1 MFNKS
6 YREFSQIYDS
16 LMVDINYESWTSF
29 IIKKIGGSRKV
40 LEAACGTGNITQI
53 LADKN
58 YKITAFDISQDMLVR
73 AYSKLGRNPGVKL
86 LNLDMTNFKIDDKFD
101 AAICCCDGIN
111 YIDEN
116 EAKRF
121 FKNIYNHLDSNSKFI
136 FDMSTEYKYVTMFND
151 TYVYD
156 DGETFYVWENEADEQ
171 NKSVNMEINFFV
183 RNDENKYIRIN
194 EVQTQYIH
202 NTKVI
207 TRLLKETGFSNIEI
221 YDDYCEKPFGETSLR
236 AVFCAARTS
245 EDDC

>member
-6 YREFSQIYDS
+6 YREFSQIYDL
-16 LMVDINYESWTSF
+16 LMVDIDYENWTSF
-29 IIKKIGGSRKV
+29 IINKIGGSRKI

-58 YKITAFDISQDMLVR
+58 YKVTAFDISQDMLVR
-73 AYSKLGRNPGVKL
+73 AYSKLGRSPGVKL

-121 FKNIYNHLDSNSKFI
+121 FKNIYNHLASNSKFI
-136 FDMSTEYKYVTMFND
+136 FDISTKYKYVTMFND

-156 DGETFYVWENEADEQ
+156 DGEIFYVWENEAYGQ

-183 RNDENKYIRIN
+183 RNDGNKYIRIN
-194 EVQTQYIH
+194 EIQTQYIH
-202 NTKVI
+202 NTKVL
-207 TRLLKETGFSNIEI
+207 TRLLKEAGFSKIEI
-221 YDDYCEKPFGETSLR
+221 YDDYCEKPLSETSLR
-236 AVFCAARTS
+236 AVFCSAKIS